1 MSLVNALTND
11 LNHFKEPFNHWTLEN
26 PLSETLI
33 DEVYDIK
40 FPEGDVIFDGTRAG
54 DKTGNNLLSKLR
66 VFITK
71 ENSSDYPELYNLV
84 KEMQSK
90 ECTDLISKM
99 INRNLSNSFVRVEV
113 IADKNGFWLEP
124 HCDIKEKLMSSIL
137 FVNRYGENEN
147 LGTDFY
153 TPDLKVAKT
162 LPYRNNFGYIFTS
175 EKDSWHGLEK
185 KYIKNERRC
194 LQLNYVTFE
203 TEWPVY

>member
-1 MSLVNALTND
+1 MSLINALRNN
-11 LNHFKEPFNHWTLEN
+11 LNHYKEPFSHWTLEK
-26 PLSETLI
+26 PLSETSI
-33 DEVYDIK
+33 DEVYSIE

-54 DKTGNNLLSKLR
+54 DKTGKNLLSKLR

-71 ENSSDYPELYNLV
+71 ENSSDYPELYELV

-99 INRNLSNSFVRVEV
+99 INRNLANSFVRVEV

-203 TEWPVY
+203 TEWPVS

>member
-1 MSLVNALTND
+1 M
-11 LNHFKEPFNHWTLEN
+11 
-26 PLSETLI
+26 SETLI

-71 ENSSDYPELYNLV
+71 ENSSDYPELYKLV

-185 KYIKNERRC
+185 KHIKNERRC